1 MSSSS
6 SWLYMPLVLSLGS
19 KLHSAPDWFSHL
31 RVYHTRDITVPISR
45 AVMNWQSWCF
55 LATFWLDQ
63 RSSINGVRGLFW
75 QKINFLPLV
84 HFCLSW
90 SLEPC
95 KNTRKCPLSGVFAAD
110 NSHYDVADVI
120 LELETGSIV
129 RSMCICCD
137 SDIYESQVKRVKL
150 RVMVIPVN
158 ADVVK
163 FVKIIFQWSW
173 YSFELSWSF

>member
-1 MSSSS
+1 
-6 SWLYMPLVLSLGS
+6 MPLVLSLGY
-19 KLHSAPDWFSHL
+19 KLRSSCFMASDWFSHL

-45 AVMNWQSWCF
+45 AIMNWQSKCF

-75 QKINFLPLV
+75 HKINFFPLV
-84 HFCLSW
+84 RSCLSW

-95 KNTRKCPLSGVFAAD
+95 KNIRKCPLSGVFAAD
-110 NSHYDVADVI
+110 NSHYVVADVI

-129 RSMCICCD
+129 RSMCICSD
-137 SDIYESQVKRVKL
+137 SDIYESQVKRVYSWE
-150 RVMVIPVN
+150 VN
-158 ADVVK
+158 AVVVK

-173 YSFELSWSF
+173 YSFE